1 LLTQPEDCLLFR
13 SLTAAVFEW
22 NNWHSGDGGF
32 VAKFSDGMVTN
43 SMWKA
48 QSFYIAPLG
57 PAPPRAPRARRSGLV
72 AAGKIHCEFLA
83 LDRWQ
88 VEGKQCSVGHDGCG
102 ARLIRDAI
110 RRNTDLLRES
120 LALRHSRHI
129 NLMPRA

>member
-1 LLTQPEDCLLFR
+1 MDKIMSKTNDPSRLGASGAR
-13 SLTAAVFEW
+13 S
-22 NNWHSGDGGF
+22 DR
-32 VAKFSDGMVTN
+32 
-43 SMWKA
+43 A
-48 QSFYIAPLG
+48 QLA
-57 PAPPRAPRARRSGLV
+57 RAPRALEPGDTLVVTRLDRLARPRLV
-72 AAGKIHCEFLA
+72 AAGKIHCQFLA

-88 VEGKQCSVGHDGCG
+88 VEGKRCSVGHDGCG